1 MKQRFSKSRKD
12 VSYLH
17 IRWLALSVRV
27 QDADTGRFVRIS
39 IDPGGVNITLL
50 ILAVRL
56 YKVVCILF
64 HFTVCPP
71 MSRSYTLYTEH
82 NVYNLFDP

>member
-1 MKQRFSKSRKD
+1 LKQRFSKSRKD

-39 IDPGGVNITLL
+39 IDPGGVIITLL
-50 ILAVRL
+50 MMAV
-56 YKVVCILF
+56 VV
-64 HFTVCPP
+64 
-71 MSRSYTLYTEH
+71 
-82 NVYNLFDP
+82 